1 MSSSYSRSALV
12 YASLTTST
20 NHRLTCVRWMSSING
35 SQWSRRWVRP
45 PRILSVS
52 RRYSWSCLTEHNI
65 LSNSPGL
72 RWAMPGMRIHW
83 GAWSGNC
90 VFARNPACGNRLT
103 TNWSWTSPRVKRQVD
118 TQSACR
124 NDLLLAVASANK
136 NVVLSVRHFRSMTSS
151 LGLSFAPSVNGGRS
165 KAVRT
170 RWRSHWGINLRWT
183 GRANWKLR
191 SRALRRGSVAGSYFQ
206 CRSTDAMEVLWDII
220 VDGA

>member
-1 MSSSYSRSALV
+1 MPSSYSRSALV
-12 YASLTTST
+12 YASWTIST
-20 NHRLTCVRWMSSING
+20 NHQLTCVRWMSSING
-35 SQWSRRWVRP
+35 SQWSRRRVRP

-52 RRYSWSCLTEHNI
+52 RRYSWSCLTGHNI

-83 GAWSGNC
+83 GASSGNC

-103 TNWSWTSPRVKRQVD
+103 TNWSWTSPVKRQVD

-151 LGLSFAPSVNGGRS
+151 MGLSFAPSVNGGRS

-170 RWRSHWGINLRWT
+170 RWRSYLGINLRWT
-183 GRANWKLR
+183 SRVNWKLR
-191 SRALRRGSVAGSYFQ
+191 SSALMHGSVAGSYFQ
-206 CRSTDAMEVLWDII
+206 CRSIDAMEVRWDII

>member
-12 YASLTTST
+12 YASWTTST
-20 NHRLTCVRWMSSING
+20 NHRLMCVRWMSSING
-35 SQWSRRWVRP
+35 SQWSRRRVRPP

-52 RRYSWSCLTEHNI
+52 RRYSWSCLTGHNI
-65 LSNSPGL
+65 LSDSPGL

-83 GAWSGNC
+83 GACSGNC
-90 VFARNPACGNRLT
+90 VFTRNPACGNRLT

-136 NVVLSVRHFRSMTSS
+136 NVVLSLRHFRSMTSS
-151 LGLSFAPSVNGGRS
+151 LGLTFAPSVNGGRS
-165 KAVRT
+165 KAVRI
-170 RWRSHWGINLRWT
+170 RWRSHWRINLHWT

-191 SRALRRGSVAGSYFQ
+191 SSALMRGSVAGSYF
-206 CRSTDAMEVLWDII
+206 
-220 VDGA
+220 

>member
-1 MSSSYSRSALV
+1 MPLWQPPLTIGWRVSVGCHRSTGPSEAGDG
-12 YASLTTST
+12 YA
-20 NHRLTCVRWMSSING
+20 
-35 SQWSRRWVRP
+35 P

-52 RRYSWSCLTEHNI
+52 RRYSWSCLTGHNI

-136 NVVLSVRHFRSMTSS
+136 NLFWASAI
-151 LGLSFAPSVNGGRS
+151 LG
-165 KAVRT
+165 
-170 RWRSHWGINLRWT
+170 RWRHRWVYHSHRP
-183 GRANWKLR
+183 
-191 SRALRRGSVAGSYFQ
+191 
-206 CRSTDAMEVLWDII
+206 
-220 VDGA
+220 

>member
-12 YASLTTST
+12 YASWTTST

-35 SQWSRRWVRP
+35 SQWSRRRVRP

-52 RRYSWSCLTEHNI
+52 RRYSWSCLTGHNI
-65 LSNSPGL
+65 LSDSPGL
-72 RWAMPGMRIHW
+72 RWAMPGMCIHW
-83 GAWSGNC
+83 GAWLGNC

-103 TNWSWTSPRVKRQVD
+103 TNWSWTSPRVKWQVD

-151 LGLSFAPSVNGGRS
+151 LGLSFAPSVNGGQS

-170 RWRSHWGINLRWT
+170 RWRSHWGINLWWT
-183 GRANWKLR
+183 GRVNWKLR
-191 SRALRRGSVAGSYFQ
+191 SSALMRGSVAGSYFQ
-206 CRSTDAMEVLWDII
+206 CRSTDAMEVRWDI

>member
-12 YASLTTST
+12 YASWTTST
-20 NHRLTCVRWMSSING
+20 NHQLTCVRWMSSING
-35 SQWSRRWVRP
+35 SQWSRRWVHPPPPPPPPPTP

-52 RRYSWSCLTEHNI
+52 RRYSWSCLTGHNI
-65 LSNSPGL
+65 LSDSPGL

-90 VFARNPACGNRLT
+90 VFARNPACGLT

-136 NVVLSVRHFRSMTSS
+136 NVVLSVRHLRSMRHQYSLDRPSQLKIAEQCSDAWVSS
-151 LGLSFAPSVNGGRS
+151 WIVFPMSEYRRYGGPMRYYS
-165 KAVRT
+165 
-170 RWRSHWGINLRWT
+170 
-183 GRANWKLR
+183 GRCV
-191 SRALRRGSVAGSYFQ
+191 ALILKQVQ
-206 CRSTDAMEVLWDII
+206 
-220 VDGA
+220 